1 MCQPTPTLVLLLL
14 LPFAAPECVLTPG
27 SKNVVASR
35 LEGTW
40 VSDIELTER
49 LNPDHVSNSTTT
61 PRPKPSNY
69 TIRFRNSSEVLD
81 ILPKEDCASLHSRSG
96 NGNIYMAGFM
106 THDTNEERSKTYPMV
121 AFNIIAM
128 MWLVMIF
135 LMMMMMM
142 EIMTT
147 LMRQVVTTLRGNPKI
162 VFWRKDMTD
171 TESFHVMLATSK
183 DKNQDILFIGTDTSI
198 APYSALKRL

>member
-1 MCQPTPTLVLLLL
+1 
-14 LPFAAPECVLTPG
+14 
-27 SKNVVASR
+27 
-35 LEGTW
+35 
-40 VSDIELTER
+40 
-49 LNPDHVSNSTTT
+49 
-61 PRPKPSNY
+61 
-69 TIRFRNSSEVLD
+69 VLD

-106 THDTNEERSKTYPMV
+106 THDTNEERSKTYPM
-121 AFNIIAM
+121 
-128 MWLVMIF
+128 
-135 LMMMMMM
+135 
-142 EIMTT
+142 
-147 LMRQVVTTLRGNPKI
+147 VVTTLRGNPKI